1 MPHRITR
8 KNIGASIPAVNDPL
22 LSVKEAAAFLGVSA
36 SWVSQSNIPKVKF
49 NRRTLYR
56 PSDLRAYVN
65 AHVSHDI
72 GGER

>member
-1 MPHRITR
+1 MPYRIT
-8 KNIGASIPAVNDPL
+8 KNKFGGSNPAVNDPL

-36 SWVSQSNIPKVKF
+36 SWVGQSNIPKVKF

-56 PSDLRAYVN
+56 PSDLRAYVD

-72 GGER
+72 GGE